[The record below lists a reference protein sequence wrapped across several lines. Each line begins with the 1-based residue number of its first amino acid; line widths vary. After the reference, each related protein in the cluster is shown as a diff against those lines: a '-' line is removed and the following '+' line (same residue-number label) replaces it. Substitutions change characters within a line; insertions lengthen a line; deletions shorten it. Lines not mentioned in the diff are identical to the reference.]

1 MPVKLR
7 KSLKALTPKVN
18 FTKKEC
24 HTKKTQK
31 LNAENVVGLGK
42 KVKAV

>member
-7 KSLKALTPKVN
+7 KSLKALKNKVSI
-18 FTKKEC
+18 TKKEC
-24 HTKKTQK
+24 PTKTTQK
-31 LNAENVVGLGK
+31 LNAENAVGIGK